1 MKKVFFSFVVV
12 FLSFNVFSQDT
23 LIQFFDKNDKKVKK
37 KTKADYY
44 KKIIHKSDSI
54 WYVEKYNAG
63 DTILFSAT
71 YKTKNFETK
80 NGYFKKYYSN
90 GSIEEEGNYLDN
102 EKNSDWVFYHKN
114 GKIEKKGVFKK
125 GKWKDIP
132 LCYNENGKKIEGI
145 FYSNVL
151 SVKPEFPGGDN
162 KMLRFISTNIKYPN
176 SAKENNI
183 FGTVFISFIV
193 EKNGKLSNIKV
204 IRSKSP
210 ELDEE
215 CLRVVNLFPDF
226 KPGEI
231 NETPV
236 KVKYIVPIKFMLN

>member
-1 MKKVFFSFVVV
+1 MNKVLLSLFVI

-23 LIQFFDKNDKKVKK
+23 LIQYFDKYDKKVKK
-37 KTKADYY
+37 KAKADYY
-44 KKIIHKSDSI
+44 KKIVHKSDSI
-54 WYVEKYNAG
+54 WYVEQYNAG

-80 NGYFKKYYSN
+80 NGYYKKYYSN
-90 GSIEEEGNYLDN
+90 GTTQEEGNYLDN
-102 EKNSDWVFYHKN
+102 ERNGDWFFYHKN
-114 GKIEKKGVFKK
+114 SKISKKGIFEK
-125 GKWKDIP
+125 GKWKEIP
-132 LCYNENGKKIEGI
+132 LCYDENGNETEGV

-162 KMLRFISTNIKYPN
+162 EMLRFISKNTKYPF

-183 FGTVFISFIV
+183 FGTVFISFII
-193 EKNGKLSNIKV
+193 EKNGKLSNIE
-204 IRSKSP
+204 IARSRSS

-226 KPGEI
+226 KLGEI
-231 NETPV
+231 NGVPV